1 MAFLL
6 LVPPY
11 LTVPNNLKSVIDNRD
26 TIVQLLKRKNT
37 HIFRSFNVT
46 NKTHLK
52 KKKKKRVR
60 KVHFIYVCVESS
72 LHILINAI
80 QS

>member
-26 TIVQLLKRKNT
+26 TIVQLLKIKNT
-37 HIFRSFNVT
+37 HIFHSITVT
-46 NKTHLK
+46 HKTHL

>member
-6 LVPPY
+6 LVPLY

-26 TIVQLLKRKNT
+26 TMVQLLKRKKHT
-37 HIFRSFNVT
+37 HPSFYYSYPQNPFE
-46 NKTHLK
+46 
-52 KKKKKRVR
+52 KKKKRVR
-60 KVHFIYVCVESS
+60 KVHFIYVCMESS
-72 LHILINAI
+72 LNILINAI